1 MIKKE
6 SLKEGYFEQ
15 QLIEVDENNSSFCYI
30 NKTNGVDLISSMFIN
45 WLEYSLNS
53 DPAFVDTVEA
63 YYNKNF
69 IIIDGKTPLHSK
81 IFSIFISEMK
91 STGNEFQYS
100 VYSLIN
106 QKHLLRYALDL
117 LSTKNKKE

>member
-1 MIKKE
+1 MLKKD

-15 QLIEVDENNSSFCYI
+15 QLVDVDENNSSFCYI

-45 WLEYSLNS
+45 WLEIKITS
-53 DPAFVDTVEA
+53 DPEFILTVED
-63 YYNKNF
+63 YYTKNF
-69 IIIDGKTPLHSK
+69 LLLDGKATIHSK

-91 STGNEFQYS
+91 SMGNEFQYS
-100 VYSLIN
+100 VYALIN

-117 LSTKNKKE
+117 ISIKNKKE